1 MFEQEHNPNK
11 TFCLKNFNWFLSH
24 PTNNL
29 WYMASPLEWNT
40 AKPALVTTSIKQ
52 YMASPL
58 EWNTAKPALVTTSIK
73 QYMASPLE
81 WNTAKSAL
89 VTTSMKQ

>member
-1 MFEQEHNPNK
+1 
-11 TFCLKNFNWFLSH
+11 
-24 PTNNL
+24 
-29 WYMASPLEWNT
+29 
-40 AKPALVTTSIKQ
+40 VTTSIKQ

-81 WNTAKSAL
+81 WNTAKSAFSDHL
-89 VTTSMKQ
+89 YEAITCIKLP